1 MTVVEEAETHQF
13 NSPYLTQKGLM
24 GFATSQP
31 RIPDL
36 EKKKEAAKAAN
47 SKLFNEKVTFEE
59 LKKHLWAAADIL
71 RGSVEPSVY
80 RQPVMTLL
88 FLKRLNDTFE
98 ENAEKLE
105 QKGKNKKE
113 AWENRLRHSFF
124 VPATARWSVLAGAAE
139 NIGEKID
146 HVCRVIEK
154 ENPKLDGVLT
164 TTIYN
169 DKKKF
174 PDNKLRALVAH
185 FNEKRLRN
193 SDLEKEDVF
202 GDAYEYLL
210 EQFAEETK
218 KDKGQF
224 FTPREVVRLLVNVI
238 EPKAGMTINDP
249 TCGSGGMLIESTK
262 YVARSG
268 GDPENLVLEGQD
280 SEYSTVA
287 MCKMNMVLH
296 NIVDF
301 DVQHADV
308 LAEPKFVVGGK
319 LKKYDRVIANF
330 PFSMDWENAAA
341 AKDPYGRFR
350 YGIPPSKD
358 KADFAFI
365 QHMLASLN
373 ENGRAAIICSQGI
386 LFRGGEEEE
395 IRKNMI
401 LGDPLKG
408 LQGDVIEGIV
418 ALPEKLFY
426 GTGIPGC
433 VLLLNRNKPTSRKN
447 KIILI
452 HGAKEYDE
460 GKNRNKLRP
469 QDIDKVAR
477 AFRDFKDIDRY
488 CHIAELDELKENEY
502 NLNVPR
508 YVDISEPEEVVDIQ
522 KTIEELKKLDKEKV
536 ELEVQ
541 LSSSLQ
547 ELGFKV

>member
-1 MTVVEEAETHQF
+1 M
-13 NSPYLTQKGLM
+13 
-24 GFATSQP
+24 
-31 RIPDL
+31 
-36 EKKKEAAKAAN
+36 AAKRKQPAADPDN
-47 SKLFNEKVTFEE
+47 YTLFNQKVTFDF
-59 LKKHLWAAADIL
+59 LKSHLWAAADIL
-71 RGSVEPSVY
+71 RGSVEPSMY

-105 QKGKNKKE
+105 KDGKSKKE
-113 AWENRLRHSFF
+113 AWENKRRHDFF
-124 VPATARWSVLAGAAE
+124 VPPSARWSVLSTAAE

-146 HVCRVIEK
+146 HVCRVVER
-154 ENPKLDGVLT
+154 ENPLLDGVLT
-164 TTIYN
+164 TTVYN

-174 PDNKLRALVAH
+174 PDNKLRSLVAH
-185 FNEKRLRN
+185 FNSPRLRN
-193 SDLEKEDVF
+193 SDLEKEDIF

-224 FTPREVVRLLVNVI
+224 FTPREVVRLLVNLV
-238 EPKAGMTINDP
+238 EPKEGMTINDP
-249 TCGSGGMLIESTK
+249 TCGSGGMLIESAK
-262 YVARSG
+262 YVERNKG
-268 GDPENLVLEGQD
+268 NPRNLVLEGQD

-296 NIVDF
+296 NITDF
-301 DVQHADV
+301 KIEHADV
-308 LAEPKFVVGGK
+308 LAEPKFVEGGK

-330 PFSMDWENAAA
+330 PFSMDWDSAGA

-365 QHMLASLN
+365 QHMLASLD
-373 ENGRAAIICSQGI
+373 EKGRAAIICSQGI

-401 LGDPLKG
+401 LGDSQKG
-408 LQGDVIEGIV
+408 LQGDVIEGII

-433 VLLLNRNKPTSRKN
+433 VLLLNRNKPAERKN
-447 KIILI
+447 KIIFI
-452 HGAKEYDE
+452 YAAKDYEE
-460 GKNRNKLRP
+460 GKNRNKLRQ
-469 QDIDKVAR
+469 QDIDKITSV
-477 AFRDFKDIDRY
+477 FNNYKEVDRY
-488 CHIAELDELKENEY
+488 SHVAGLEEITENEF

-508 YVDISEPEEVVDIQ
+508 YVDISEPEEEVDIQ
-522 KTIEELKKLDKEKV
+522 QAIDKIKNLEKERSEIETEVFSDLKKL
-536 ELEVQ
+536 
-541 LSSSLQ
+541 
-547 ELGFKV
+547 GFVT